1 MAFISSTFLISY
13 SAPPQNLHIIPVPV
27 SRQYPFSA
35 STGYYGIEF
44 NALDSN
50 EIKESTINAPIIHQ
64 NLHLIN
70 EIINPRLTT
79 SPLPLGSPNKVIAN
93 PTTPPHT
100 PAYFSDYRTNYRL
113 PPARTKTRLPH
124 RKSSP
129 LNFSTKLEIFV
140 HSVFALLISLSPR

>member
-1 MAFISSTFLISY
+1 ML
-13 SAPPQNLHIIPVPV
+13 P
-27 SRQYPFSA
+27 
-35 STGYYGIEF
+35 
-44 NALDSN
+44 
-50 EIKESTINAPIIHQ
+50 PIIHQ

-70 EIINPRLTT
+70 QIINPRPTTET
-79 SPLPLGSPNKVIAN
+79 SPQPPHCLKPNN
-93 PTTPPHT
+93 PTPH
-100 PAYFSDYRTNYRL
+100 PYRTNYRL